1 MEGQLKNLPFS
12 DLTNFKPLEKH
23 QESEKQP
30 LNEKIDQTDQMS
42 IVNDL
47 IEDQSSSDPLLE
59 VPTFHL
65 QSNNNILNIQKV
77 QNEII

>member
-12 DLTNFKPLEKH
+12 DFTNFKPFEKH

-30 LNEKIDQTDQMS
+30 LNEKIDQTDQML

-47 IEDQSSSDPLLE
+47 IEDQSSDPPLE
-59 VPTFHL
+59 VPTFH
-65 QSNNNILNIQKV
+65 
-77 QNEII
+77 